1 MIEVKELTKK
11 YGDHIAV
18 SDLSFTIESGRIYGF
33 LGPNGAGKSTTMNIM
48 TGCLAAT
55 SGQVLFLLYVFAV
68 PLLLP
73 AATLG
78 QVSGLDAL
86 QVAML
91 AFCCANTVIA
101 YGCFAEALEHWE
113 VSRVSAVVTIAP
125 LVTLA
130 GMHAASRLWPDRLAA
145 EGLTWPSVVGA
156 LVVVAGA
163 MTTAVAARTVTGGR
177 EPPSQPTA

>member
-1 MIEVKELTKK
+1 
-11 YGDHIAV
+11 
-18 SDLSFTIESGRIYGF
+18 
-33 LGPNGAGKSTTMNIM
+33 
-48 TGCLAAT
+48 
-55 SGQVLFLLYVFAV
+55 V

-73 AATLG
+73 AATLA

-86 QVAML
+86 QLAML

-113 VSRVSAVVTIAP
+113 VSRVSAVVTVAP

-130 GMHAASRLWPDRLAA
+130 GMHAASGLWPDRLAA

-163 MTTAVAARTVTGGR
+163 MTTAIAARTVSGGP
-177 EPPSQPTA
+177 EPPNQPSA